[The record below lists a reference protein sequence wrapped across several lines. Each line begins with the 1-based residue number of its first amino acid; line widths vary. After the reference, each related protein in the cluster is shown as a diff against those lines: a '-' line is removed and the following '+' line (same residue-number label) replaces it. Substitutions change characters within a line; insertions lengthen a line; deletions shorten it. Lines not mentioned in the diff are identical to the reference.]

1 MTPLPC
7 LPRGHECE
15 LKAVDGDRTFR
26 RRLMEMGLLP
36 GTQVRLLRCSELHD
50 LVEIVVRGCHLTLR
64 SAEAN
69 RILVEPLS
77 GPQEG
82 KAR

>member
-1 MTPLPC
+1 MTSLPC
-7 LPRGHECE
+7 LPRGCFGH
-15 LKAVDGDRTFR
+15 LVQVDGDRSFR

-36 GTQVRLLRCSELHD
+36 GTRVRLLRCSDVHD

-69 RILVEPLS
+69 RIFVEP
-77 GPQEG
+77 E
-82 KAR
+82 AA

>member
-15 LKAVDGDRTFR
+15 LVQVDGDRSFR

-36 GTQVRLLRCSELHD
+36 GTKVRLLRCSELHD

-64 SAEAN
+64 SAEAG
-69 RILVEPLS
+69 RILVQPV
-77 GPQEG
+77 
-82 KAR
+82 KA

>member
-7 LPRGHECE
+7 LPRGRFAR
-15 LKAVDGDRTFR
+15 LIQVDGDRGFR

-36 GTQVRLLRCSELHD
+36 GTQVRLLRYSDVHD

-64 SAEAN
+64 GAEAG
-69 RILVEPLS
+69 RIMVEP
-77 GPQEG
+77 EV
-82 KAR
+82 A